1 MDNNVIQF
9 NSVSKKFCR
18 SLKRSMWYGFQDVL
32 RDTVGIRTKSARLR
46 PKEFWAVDDVS
57 FELKEG
63 ECLGLIGRNG
73 AGKSTIL
80 KMLNGIILPDKGTIK
95 IRGRVGALIEVGAGF
110 HPQLT
115 GRENIYI
122 NGAILGLTKKEIDRH
137 FDSIVAFSGIEEFID
152 TPVKFYSSGMF
163 VRLGFSVAAHLQPDV
178 LLVDEILAVGDM
190 LFQGKCLE
198 HISHLCREGCTII
211 LVSHDE
217 ERVRRVCDRGI
228 LLDKGRAIFQGDL
241 NSCYAQY
248 HGLAP
253 DAWIGETRRA
263 GNRKVEIRQVEFLDA
278 QGIPQ
283 KTFRVGQPM
292 TVRVHLVPHEPV
304 DDPIV
309 DICFNSN
316 LGYAACSINSKFR
329 GCNLGR
335 LDSPCAVEIRV
346 PSVHVSPGGYRI
358 TAIITGPDQLD
369 IYDWRRNSWDITV
382 EHDSY
387 VRGAVWMPAEWR
399 VLPTEEIVR

>member
-1 MDNNVIQF
+1 MDNYVVQF

-18 SLKRSMWYGFQDVL
+18 SLKRSMWYGFQDVC
-32 RDTVGIRTKSARLR
+32 RDTVGLRPESDLLR
-46 PKEFWAVDDVS
+46 PKEFWAVDDVC
-57 FELKEG
+57 FELKQG

-95 IRGRVGALIEVGAGF
+95 IRGRVGALIEMGAGF

-122 NGAILGLTKKEIDRH
+122 NGTILGLTKKEIDRH

-190 LFQGKCLE
+190 LFQSKCLE
-198 HISHLCREGCTII
+198 HISHLCRQGCTII

-228 LLDKGRAIFQGDL
+228 LLDRGRAICQGDL

-248 HGLAP
+248 HKLPGEG
-253 DAWIGETRRA
+253 WIGETKRA
-263 GNRKVEIRQVEFLDA
+263 GNQKVEIREVEFLDA
-278 QGIPQ
+278 QGMPQ
-283 KTFRVGQPM
+283 KTFQVGQPM
-292 TVRVHLVPHEPV
+292 TMRVHLVPREPV

-309 DICFNSN
+309 GVCFNSN
-316 LGYAACSINSKFR
+316 SGYVACSIHSKS
-329 GCNLGR
+329 GGYNLGR
-335 LDSPCAVEIRV
+335 VDSPCVVEIRV
-346 PSVHVSPGGYRI
+346 ASVHMCPGGYRI
-358 TAIITGPDQLD
+358 TTIITGPDQLN

-399 VLPTEEIVR
+399 LLSTEKIVG